1 MPKDHRYDTIRPM
14 YERGMIT
21 KLSDIFKY
29 IPKTRVGK
37 DAHMNTEQISARLKN
52 PEKFMVRQLF
62 RIGEACELTEG
73 EMLEL
78 MLNEY
83 RHQKAKKNP
92 S

>member
-78 MLNEY
+78 LMAEI
-83 RHQKAKKNP
+83 RAKRVGKGL
-92 S
+92 

>member
-1 MPKDHRYDTIRPM
+1 M